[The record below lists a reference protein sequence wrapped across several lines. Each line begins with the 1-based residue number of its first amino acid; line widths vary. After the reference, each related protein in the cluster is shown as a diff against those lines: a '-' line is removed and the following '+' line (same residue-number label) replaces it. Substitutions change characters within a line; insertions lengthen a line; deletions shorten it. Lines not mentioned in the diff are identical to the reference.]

1 MMNTGTDFQGVNLG
15 YVLELYEKYL
25 SNPNSVD
32 ASTRAYFENWNPP
45 EEVQVSAEALPSGQ
59 IDKIVGAV
67 NLAESIRKF
76 GHMDARLDPLGSR
89 PRGDYSLLPASHGIS
104 EEDLKCLPASLIVGP
119 IAAGKRNA
127 FEVIEALRNVY
138 STSTGYDYG
147 HLRAPE
153 ERHWLHEA
161 AESRRFRD
169 PNDPVDAEA
178 LLERLTQVEVFEHFL
193 HRTFPGKTRFSVE
206 GLDMLIPILD
216 ELVGGA
222 AEASVR
228 NVLIG
233 MAHRARLNVLAHV
246 LQKPYAEILAI
257 FRDPVQARNFRGD
270 LGWTGDVKYHLGAQ
284 RAMKG
289 GQEVGLVVTMPP
301 NPSHLEAVNPVAEG
315 MARAAGT
322 VVDKKGAPLFDPTRT
337 LPILIHGD
345 AAFSGQGVVAETLN
359 FYRLPGYSTGGSI
372 HIIADNQLGYTTTTD
387 EYRSSHY
394 ASGLARGFRIPL
406 VHVNADDPLACIE
419 VARLAFDY
427 RAKFGKDFVIDLVG
441 YRRYGHNE
449 GDEPSFTQPL
459 LYEKIANLPT
469 VRQQWAMALVKR
481 GIVAE
486 ARPEE
491 LVQEKM
497 EHLQQVLESLK
508 PSEKLAEEPPEP
520 PPPGA
525 ALHARTAVPI
535 DTLRALNQ
543 SLLDLPEHFNLH
555 RKLQRAQQRRAEALD
570 DPDAKTIDWG
580 TAEELAL
587 ASILQDGTAIRM
599 TGEDVERGTFSQRHA
614 VLHDVKT
621 GRQHIPLQA
630 LAQATAAFEI
640 HNSPLTE
647 NAVVAFEYGY
657 SLQEPSR
664 MVIWEAQYGDFING
678 AQVMI
683 DEFLV
688 SARAKWGLTPSLV
701 MLLPH
706 GFEGQGPDHSSGRP
720 ERFLQLAA
728 GTNLRV
734 TNCTT
739 AAQYFHLLRRQASLL
754 KVDPLPLIILTPKSL
769 LRHPLVASSP
779 RDLAEGSWQ
788 AVIDDADANDRLDE
802 VRRLVLCSGK
812 IYMDLIT
819 SEYRER
825 RNNIAICRIE
835 QLYPFRV
842 NEVRQVINRY
852 PRLQEV
858 VWVQE
863 EPENMGAWE
872 FLRPMLSELVRNRWR
887 LRYIGRSRSSSPAE
901 GSTARHALNQEAIVE
916 KAFSIRL
923 AEREE
928 DMVLVENIAEGSG
941 RRDRADQ
948 NRRARTG

>member
-1 MMNTGTDFQGVNLG
+1 MNTGNDFQGVNLG

-25 SNPNSVD
+25 SDPNSVD
-32 ASTRAYFENWNPP
+32 SSTRAYFERWTPP
-45 EEVQVSAEALPSGQ
+45 EEVQVSAETLPANQ
-59 IDKIVGAV
+59 IEKIVGTV

-76 GHMDARLDPLGSR
+76 GHMDAHLDPLGSE
-89 PRGDYSLLPASHGIS
+89 PRGDYSLLPASHGVS
-104 EEDLKCLPASLIVGP
+104 EDDLRRLPASLIVGP
-119 IAAGKRNA
+119 IAVGKQSA

-147 HLRAPE
+147 HLRDPE

-206 GLDMLIPILD
+206 GLDMLIPVLD
-216 ELVGGA
+216 ELVGSA
-222 AEASVR
+222 AESNVH

-233 MAHRARLNVLAHV
+233 MAHRARLNVLAHI

-257 FRDPVQARNFRGD
+257 FKDPVQARNFRED

-289 GQEVGLVVTMPP
+289 GQEVGLVITMPP

-322 VVDKKGAPLFDPTRT
+322 VVDKKGAPLFDHTRT

-387 EYRSSHY
+387 ECRSSLY
-394 ASGLARGFRIPL
+394 ASGLARGFKIPL

-419 VARLAFDY
+419 VARLAFAY

-449 GDEPSFTQPL
+449 SDEPGFTQPL
-459 LYEKIANLPT
+459 LYEKISKLPT
-469 VRQQWAMALVKR
+469 VREQWAATLVKL
-481 GIVAE
+481 GVVDE
-486 ARPEE
+486 SRPEE
-491 LVQEKM
+491 LVHEHM

-508 PSEKLAEEPPEP
+508 PMEELAEEPPEP

-525 ALHARTAVPI
+525 ALQAKTSVPI

-543 SLLDLPEHFNLH
+543 SLLEMPDGFNLH
-555 RKLQRAQQRRAEALD
+555 RKLERARNRRAEALD
-570 DPDAKTIDWG
+570 DPDASTIDWS

-587 ASILQDGTAIRM
+587 ASILADGTAIRM

-621 GRQHIPLQA
+621 GQKHTPLQA
-630 LAQATAAFEI
+630 LPQAQAAFEI

-647 NAVVAFEYGY
+647 NAVVGFEYGY

-664 MVIWEAQYGDFING
+664 LVIWEAQYGDFING

-688 SARAKWGLTPSLV
+688 SARAKWGVTPSLV

-734 TNCTT
+734 TNCTA

-754 KVDPLPLIILTPKSL
+754 KVDPLPLVIMTPKSL

-779 RDLAEGSWQ
+779 RELAEGSWQ
-788 AVIDDADANDRLDE
+788 AVIDDSEAGERRDE
-802 VRRLVLCSGK
+802 IRRLVLCSGK
-812 IYMDLIT
+812 VYVDLVT
-819 SEYRER
+819 SEYREKR
-825 RNNIAICRIE
+825 TNIAICRIE
-835 QLYPFRV
+835 QLYPFRMG
-842 NEVRQVINRY
+842 EVQQVLERY
-852 PRLQEV
+852 PKLQEV

-901 GSTARHALNQEAIVE
+901 GSTARHALNQEAIVQ

-928 DMVLVENIAEGSG
+928 DMVLVEDIAEGSG
-941 RRDRADQ
+941 GKDRADQ

>member
-1 MMNTGTDFQGVNLG
+1 MNTGSDFQGVNLG
-15 YVLELYEKYL
+15 YVLELYERYL
-25 SNPNSVD
+25 SDPNSVD
-32 ASTRAYFENWNPP
+32 PGTREYFEHWTPP
-45 EEVQVSAEALPSGQ
+45 EEAQPSPEAVPAAQ
-59 IDKIVGAV
+59 IGKIVGTV

-76 GHMDARLDPLGSR
+76 GHMDAQLDPLGSK
-89 PRGDYSLLPASHGIS
+89 PGGDYSLLPQSHDIS
-104 EEDLKCLPASLIVGP
+104 EDDLRRLPASLIVGP
-119 IAAGKRNA
+119 IAAGKSSA
-127 FEVIEALRNVY
+127 FEVIQALRNVY
-138 STSTGYDYG
+138 SSSTGYDYA
-147 HLRAPE
+147 HLRNPE

-169 PNDPVDAEA
+169 PNDPVDAQA
-178 LLERLTQVEVFEHFL
+178 LLERLTQVETFEHFL

-206 GLDMLIPILD
+206 GLDMLIPVLD

-222 AEASVR
+222 AEANVH

-257 FRDPVQARNFRGD
+257 FRDPVQARNFRED

-284 RAMKG
+284 RAVKG
-289 GQEVGLVVTMPP
+289 GQEVGLVITMPP

-322 VVDKKGAPLFDPTRT
+322 VVDRKGVPQFDPTRT

-359 FYRLPGYSTGGSI
+359 FYRLPGYSTGGTI

-387 EYRSSHY
+387 EYRSSLY
-394 ASGLARGFRIPL
+394 ASGLARGFKIPL

-419 VARLAFDY
+419 VARLAYAY

-449 GDEPSFTQPL
+449 GDEPAFTQPL
-459 LYEKIANLPT
+459 LYEKIANMPT
-469 VRQQWAMALVKR
+469 VRQQWAVSLVTR
-481 GIVAE
+481 GVVKE
-486 ARPEE
+486 SRPDE
-491 LVQEKM
+491 LVEKHR

-508 PSEKLAEEPPEP
+508 PIEELAEEPPEP

-525 ALHARTAVPI
+525 ALHAKTAVPI
-535 DTLRALNQ
+535 DTLRALNR
-543 SLLDLPEHFNLH
+543 SLLDLPEGFSLN
-555 RKLQRAQQRRAEALD
+555 RKLERVRNRRAVALQ
-570 DPDAKTIDWG
+570 DPDARTIDWA

-587 ASILQDGTAIRM
+587 ASILKDGTAIRM

-621 GRQHIPLQA
+621 GQKHTPLQT
-630 LAQATAAFEI
+630 LAQARAAFEI

-647 NAVVAFEYGY
+647 NAVVGFEYGY

-664 MVIWEAQYGDFING
+664 LVIWEAQYGDFING

-683 DEFLV
+683 DEFLI

-706 GFEGQGPDHSSGRP
+706 GYEGQGPDHSSGRP

-754 KVDPLPLIILTPKSL
+754 KVDPLPLIIMTPKSL
-769 LRHPLVASSP
+769 LRHQLVASSP
-779 RDLAEGSWQ
+779 RELAEGSWQ
-788 AVIDDADANDRLDE
+788 AVIDDAEAGERLDE
-802 VRRLVLCSGK
+802 IRRVVLCSGK
-812 IYMDLIT
+812 VYVDLAT

-825 RNNIAICRIE
+825 RSNIAICRIE

-842 NEVRQVINRY
+842 DKVRQVLDRY
-852 PRLQEV
+852 PKLQEV

-863 EPENMGAWE
+863 EPENMGAWV
-872 FLRPMLSELVRNRWR
+872 FVRPLLSELVRNRWR

-901 GSTARHALNQEAIVE
+901 GSTARHALNQEAIVQ

-928 DMVLVENIAEGSG
+928 DMVLVENVAEGSG

>member
-1 MMNTGTDFQGVNLG
+1 MNTGTDFQGVNLG
-15 YVLELYEKYL
+15 YVLELYERYL
-25 SNPNSVD
+25 ANPSSVD
-32 ASTRAYFENWNPP
+32 PSTRAYFEHWSPP
-45 EEVQVSAEALPSGQ
+45 EEFGPASEALPAAQ
-59 IDKIVGAV
+59 IDKIVGTV

-76 GHMDARLDPLGSR
+76 GHMDARTDPLGSE
-89 PRGDYSLLPASHGIS
+89 PQGDYSLRPESHDVT
-104 EEDLKCLPASLIVGP
+104 EEDLRRLPATLIVGP
-119 IAAGKRNA
+119 IAAGKKNA
-127 FEVIEALRNVY
+127 LEVIHALRQVY
-138 STSTGYDYG
+138 CSSTGYDYG
-147 HLRAPE
+147 HLRHPE
-153 ERHWLHEA
+153 ERQWLHEA

-169 PNDPVDAEA
+169 PNDPVDPNA

-233 MAHRARLNVLAHV
+233 MAHRARLNVLAHI
-246 LQKPYAEILAI
+246 LHKPYAEILAI
-257 FRDPVQARNFRGD
+257 FKDPVQARNFRED
-270 LGWTGDVKYHLGAQ
+270 LGWTGDVKYHLGAR
-284 RAMKG
+284 RAING
-289 GQEVGLVVTMPP
+289 TQAVDLVIIMPP

-322 VVDKKGAPLFDPTRT
+322 VVDKKGPPVFNPART

-359 FYRLPGYSTGGSI
+359 FYRLPGYGTGGTI
-372 HIIADNQLGYTTTTD
+372 HIIADNQLGYTTPAE
-387 EYRSSHY
+387 EYRSSIY
-394 ASGLARGFRIPL
+394 ASGLARGFKVPL

-419 VARLAFDY
+419 VARLAFAY
-427 RAKFGKDFVIDLVG
+427 RAKFGKDFVIDLLG

-459 LYEKIANLPT
+459 LYEKIAKHPT
-469 VRQQWAMALVKR
+469 VREQWANGLIKR
-481 GIVAE
+481 GLVDAN
-486 ARPEE
+486 RPEE
-491 LVQEKM
+491 LVQERM
-497 EHLQQVLESLK
+497 AHLQQVLESLK
-508 PSEKLAEEPPEP
+508 PAEKLAEEPPEP

-525 ALHARTAVPI
+525 ARQARTAVPLE
-535 DTLRALNQ
+535 TLRSLNR
-543 SLLDLPEHFNLH
+543 SLLQLPEGFSVH
-555 RKLQRAQQRRAEALD
+555 RKLERARSRRAKVLD
-570 DPDAKTIDWG
+570 DPDAKTIDWA

-614 VLHDVKT
+614 VFHDVKT
-621 GRQHIPLQA
+621 GQEYTPLQA
-630 LAQATAAFEI
+630 LAQAKAAFEI

-647 NAVVAFEYGY
+647 NAVVGFEYGY

-664 MVIWEAQYGDFING
+664 LVIWEAQYGDFING

-754 KVDPLPLIILTPKSL
+754 KVDPLPLIVMTPKSL

-788 AVIDDADANDRLDE
+788 AVIDDAEASQRVDE
-802 VRRLVLCSGK
+802 IRRLVLCSGK
-812 IYMDLIT
+812 IYVDLVT
-819 SEYRER
+819 SEYREKKTS
-825 RNNIAICRIE
+825 IAICRVE
-835 QLYPFRV
+835 QLYPLHIDAV
-842 NEVRQVINRY
+842 TQVLHRY
-852 PRLQEV
+852 PKLREV

-872 FLRPMLSELVRNRWR
+872 FLRPILSDVVRNRWP

-901 GSTARHALNQEAIVE
+901 GSAARHALNQEAIVQQ
-916 KAFSIRL
+916 AFSARL

-928 DMVLVENIAEGSG
+928 DMVLVENVADGSG
-941 RRDRADQ
+941 GRNRADQ

>member
-1 MMNTGTDFQGVNLG
+1 MNKGTDFQGVNLG
-15 YVLELYEKYL
+15 YVLELYDRYL
-25 SNPNSVD
+25 ANPNSVD
-32 ASTRAYFENWNPP
+32 SSTRAYFETWSPP
-45 EEVQVSAEALPSGQ
+45 EEFQPSPETLPAGQ
-59 IDKIVGAV
+59 IDKIVGTV

-76 GHMDARLDPLGSR
+76 GHMDARVDPLGSE
-89 PRGDYSLLPASHGIS
+89 PRGDYSLRLESHGVT
-104 EEDLKCLPASLIVGP
+104 EEDLRRLPASLIVGP
-119 IAAGKRNA
+119 IAAGKGSA
-127 FEVIEALRNVY
+127 FEVIHALRNIY
-138 STSTGYDYG
+138 SSSTGYDYG
-147 HLRAPE
+147 HLRDPE
-153 ERHWLHEA
+153 ERKWLHEA
-161 AESRRFRD
+161 AELRRFRD
-169 PNDPVDAEA
+169 PNDPVDPEA

-228 NVLIG
+228 TVLIG
-233 MAHRARLNVLAHV
+233 MAHRARLNVLAHI

-257 FRDPVQARNFRGD
+257 FRDPVQARNFRED
-270 LGWTGDVKYHLGAQ
+270 LGWTGDVKYHLGAE
-284 RAMKG
+284 RAVKG
-289 GQEVGLVVTMPP
+289 GRAVGLLIEMPP

-322 VVDKKGAPLFDPTRT
+322 VVDQRGAPKFDPTRT

-359 FYRLPGYSTGGSI
+359 FYRLPGYSTGGTI
-372 HIIADNQLGYTTTTD
+372 HVIADNQLGYTTTTE
-387 EYRSSHY
+387 EYRSSLY
-394 ASGLARGFRIPL
+394 ASGLARGFKIPL

-419 VARLAFDY
+419 VARLAFAY

-459 LYEKIANLPT
+459 LYEKIMKLPT
-469 VRQQWAMALVKR
+469 VREQWGAKLVER
-481 GIVAE
+481 GIVPAG
-486 ARPEE
+486 RPEA

-508 PSEKLAEEPPEP
+508 PTEELAEEPPEP

-525 ALHARTAVPI
+525 ARQAKTAVPI
-535 DTLRALNQ
+535 EKLRALNEG
-543 SLLDLPEHFNLH
+543 LLQFPEGFNLH
-555 RKLQRAQQRRAEALD
+555 RKLERARSRRAKVLD
-570 DPDAKTIDWG
+570 DLDARTIDWS

-587 ASILQDGTAIRM
+587 ASILEDGTAIRM
-599 TGEDVERGTFSQRHA
+599 TGEDIERGTFSQRHA

-621 GRQHIPLQA
+621 GEKYTPLQA
-630 LAQATAAFEI
+630 LPQANAAFEI

-647 NAVVAFEYGY
+647 NAVVGFEYGY

-664 MVIWEAQYGDFING
+664 LVIWEAQYGDFING

-706 GFEGQGPDHSSGRP
+706 GFEGAGPDHSSGRP

-739 AAQYFHLLRRQASLL
+739 AAQYFHLLRRQAALL
-754 KVDPLPLIILTPKSL
+754 KVDPLPLIIMTPKSL

-779 RDLAEGSWQ
+779 RELVEGHWQ
-788 AVIDDADANDRLDE
+788 AVIDDAEAGERLDE
-802 VRRLVLCSGK
+802 IRRLVLCSGK
-812 IYMDLIT
+812 VYVDLVT
-819 SEYRER
+819 SEYREKKT
-825 RNNIAICRIE
+825 NIAICRIE
-835 QLYPFRV
+835 QLYPFRTD
-842 NEVRQVINRY
+842 EVRQVLNRY
-852 PRLQEV
+852 PKLQEV

-872 FLRPMLSELVRNRWR
+872 YLRPMLSELVRNQWR

-901 GSTARHALNQEAIVE
+901 GSSARHALNQEAIVQ
-916 KAFSIRL
+916 KAFSARL

-928 DMVLVENIAEGSG
+928 DMVLVENIADSPG
-941 RRDRADQ
+941 RRERADQ

>member
-1 MMNTGTDFQGVNLG
+1 MNTRNDFQGVNLG

-25 SNPNSVD
+25 TDPKSVD
-32 ASTRAYFENWNPP
+32 LDTRAFFEHWTPP
-45 EEVQVSAEALPSGQ
+45 EEARPSSEAVPAGQ
-59 IDKIVGAV
+59 IDKIVGTV

-76 GHMDARLDPLGSR
+76 GHMDARLDPLGSE
-89 PRGDYSLLPASHGIS
+89 PRGDYSLLPQSHGIS
-104 EEDLKCLPASLIVGP
+104 EDDLRYLPASLIVGP
-119 IAAGKRNA
+119 IAVGKGSA
-127 FEVIEALRNVY
+127 FEVIKALREVY
-138 STSTGYDYG
+138 SSSTGYDYG
-147 HLRAPE
+147 HLRNPE

-169 PNDPVDAEA
+169 PNDPVDLEA
-178 LLERLTQVEVFEHFL
+178 LLDRLTQVETFEHFL

-216 ELVGGA
+216 ELVCGA
-222 AEASVR
+222 GESNVH

-233 MAHRARLNVLAHV
+233 MAHRARLNVLAHI

-257 FRDPVQARNFRGD
+257 FRDPVQARNFRED

-284 RAMKG
+284 RAVKG
-289 GQEVGLVVTMPP
+289 GQEVGLVITMSP
-301 NPSHLEAVNPVAEG
+301 NPSHLEAVNPVVEG

-322 VVDKKGAPLFDPTRT
+322 VVDRKGPPQFDSTRT
-337 LPILIHGD
+337 LPVLIHGD

-359 FYRLPGYSTGGSI
+359 FYRLPGYNTGGTI
-372 HIIADNQLGYTTTTD
+372 HIIADNQLGYTTTMED
-387 EYRSSHY
+387 YRSSYY
-394 ASGLARGFRIPL
+394 ASGLARGFKIPL

-419 VARLAFDY
+419 VARLAFAY

-441 YRRYGHNE
+441 YRRFGHNE
-449 GDEPSFTQPL
+449 GDEPGFTQPL
-459 LYEKIANLPT
+459 LYEKIATTPT
-469 VRQQWAMALVKR
+469 VRERWAVALVKR
-481 GIVAE
+481 GVVSE
-486 ARPEE
+486 GRPEE
-491 LVQEKM
+491 LVHHYMEK
-497 EHLQQVLESLK
+497 LQQVLESLK
-508 PSEKLAEEPPEP
+508 PTEELTGEPPEP

-525 ALHARTAVPI
+525 ALHAKTSVPF
-535 DTLRALNQ
+535 DTLQELNKG
-543 SLLDLPEHFNLH
+543 LLQLPEGFNVH
-555 RKLQRAQQRRAEALD
+555 RKLERARSRRAKILD
-570 DPDAKTIDWG
+570 DPDAKTIDWA

-587 ASILQDGTAIRM
+587 ASVLADGTAIRV

-621 GRQHIPLQA
+621 GQKHIPLQA
-630 LAQATAAFEI
+630 LAQAQAAFEI

-647 NAVVAFEYGY
+647 NAVVGFEYGY

-664 MVIWEAQYGDFING
+664 LVIWEAQYGDFING

-683 DEFLV
+683 DEFLI

-734 TNCTT
+734 ANCTT

-779 RDLAEGSWQ
+779 RELAEGSWH
-788 AVIDDADANDRLDE
+788 AVIDDADAGGRLDE
-802 VRRLVLCSGK
+802 IRRLVLCSGK
-812 IYMDLIT
+812 VYVDLVT
-819 SEYRER
+819 SEYREKR
-825 RNNIAICRIE
+825 ADIAICRIE

-842 NEVRQVINRY
+842 NEVRQVLERY
-852 PRLQEV
+852 PKLQEA

-872 FLRPMLSELVRNRWR
+872 FVRPMLSELVRNRWA

-901 GSTARHALNQEAIVE
+901 GSTARHAVNQDAIVK
-916 KAFSIRL
+916 KAFSIQL
-923 AEREE
+923 AEQEE

-941 RRDRADQ
+941 RNDRADQ
-948 NRRARTG
+948 NRRARIG

>member
-1 MMNTGTDFQGVNLG
+1 MNTATDFQGVNLG

-25 SNPNSVD
+25 SDPNSVD
-32 ASTRAYFENWNPP
+32 SSTRTYFENWIPP
-45 EEVQVSAEALPSGQ
+45 EEIQVSSGSLSPSQ
-59 IDKIVGAV
+59 IEKIVGTV

-76 GHMDARLDPLGSR
+76 GHMNARLDPLGSQ

-104 EEDLKCLPASLIVGP
+104 EDDLRRLPASLIVGP
-119 IAAGKRNA
+119 IASGKKSA
-127 FEVIEALRNVY
+127 FEVIQALRNVY

-147 HLRAPE
+147 HLRDPE

-169 PNDPVDAEA
+169 PNDPVAAGA

-222 AEASVR
+222 AEANVH

-246 LQKPYAEILAI
+246 LHKPYAEILAI

-284 RAMKG
+284 RAVKG
-289 GQEVGLVVTMPP
+289 GEAVGLVVTMPP

-322 VVDKKGAPLFDPTRT
+322 VVDKKGAPHFDSTRT

-387 EYRSSHY
+387 EYRSSLY
-394 ASGLARGFRIPL
+394 ASGLARGFKIPL

-419 VARLAFDY
+419 VARLAFEY

-469 VRQQWAMALVKR
+469 VREQWATALVKR
-481 GIVAE
+481 GVVA
-486 ARPEE
+486 AGWPDE

-497 EHLQQVLESLK
+497 AHLQQVLESLK

-525 ALHARTAVPI
+525 ALHVRTSVAI
-535 DTLRALNQ
+535 NSLRELNQ
-543 SLLDLPEHFNLH
+543 SLLELPEGFNLH
-555 RKLQRAQQRRAEALD
+555 RKLQRAQQRRAVALD

-587 ASILQDGTAIRM
+587 ASILKDGTAIRI

-621 GRQHIPLQA
+621 GQKHIPLQA
-630 LAQATAAFEI
+630 LAQARAAFEI

-647 NAVVAFEYGY
+647 NAVVGFEYGY

-664 MVIWEAQYGDFING
+664 LVIWEAQYGDFING

-779 RDLAEGSWQ
+779 RELAEGHWQ
-788 AVIDDADANDRLDE
+788 AVIDDPETEGRLGE

-819 SEYRER
+819 SEYREKR
-825 RNNIAICRIE
+825 PHTAICRIE

-842 NEVRQVINRY
+842 NEVRQVVNRY
-852 PRLQEV
+852 PGLQEV

-872 FLRPMLSELVRNRWR
+872 FVRPMLSELLRNRWR

-941 RRDRADQ
+941 RRDSADQ
-948 NRRARTG
+948 NRRSRTG

>member
-1 MMNTGTDFQGVNLG
+1 MNTGNDFQGVNLG
-15 YVLELYEKYL
+15 YVLELYERYL
-25 SNPNSVD
+25 SDPYSVD
-32 ASTRAYFENWNPP
+32 STTRAYFEHWTPP
-45 EEVQVSAEALPSGQ
+45 EEVQVSAEALPAAQ
-59 IDKIVGAV
+59 IDKIVGTV

-76 GHMDARLDPLGSR
+76 GHMDARLDPLGSE
-89 PRGDYSLLPASHGIS
+89 PRGDYSLHPASHGVS
-104 EEDLKCLPASLIVGP
+104 EDDLRRLPASLIVGP
-119 IAAGKRNA
+119 IAVGKQSA

-147 HLRAPE
+147 HLRDPE

-169 PNDPVDAEA
+169 PNDPVDAES

-206 GLDMLIPILD
+206 GLDMLIPVLD
-216 ELVGGA
+216 ELVGSA
-222 AEASVR
+222 AESNVH

-233 MAHRARLNVLAHV
+233 MAHRARLNVLAHI
-246 LQKPYAEILAI
+246 LKKPYAEILAI
-257 FRDPVQARNFRGD
+257 FKDPVQARNFRED

-289 GQEVGLVVTMPP
+289 GQEVGLVITMPP

-322 VVDKKGAPLFDPTRT
+322 VVDKRGAPLFDPTRT
-337 LPILIHGD
+337 LPLLIHGD

-359 FYRLPGYSTGGSI
+359 FYRLPGYSTGGTI

-387 EYRSSHY
+387 EYRSSLY
-394 ASGLARGFRIPL
+394 ASGLARGFKIPL

-419 VARLAFDY
+419 VARLAFAY

-449 GDEPSFTQPL
+449 GDEPGFTQPL
-459 LYEKIANLPT
+459 LYEKIAKLPT
-469 VRQQWAMALVKR
+469 VREQWAATLLNLGVV
-481 GIVAE
+481 GE
-486 ARPEE
+486 SRPEE
-491 LVQEKM
+491 LVHEHM

-508 PSEKLAEEPPEP
+508 PMEELAEEPPEP

-525 ALHARTAVPI
+525 ALQAKTSVPI

-543 SLLDLPEHFNLH
+543 SLLQMPDGFNLH
-555 RKLQRAQQRRAEALD
+555 RKLERSRSRREMALD
-570 DPDAKTIDWG
+570 DPDAKSIDWS

-587 ASILQDGTAIRM
+587 ASILADGTAIRM

-621 GRQHIPLQA
+621 GQKHTPLQA
-630 LAQATAAFEI
+630 LPQAQAAFEI

-647 NAVVAFEYGY
+647 NAVVGFEYGY

-664 MVIWEAQYGDFING
+664 LVIWEAQYGDFING

-688 SARAKWGLTPSLV
+688 SARAKWGVTPSLV

-754 KVDPLPLIILTPKSL
+754 KVDPLPLVILTPKSL

-779 RDLAEGSWQ
+779 RELAEGSWQ
-788 AVIDDADANDRLDE
+788 AVIDDSEAGKRQDE
-802 VRRLVLCSGK
+802 IRRLVLCSGK
-812 IYMDLIT
+812 VYVDLVT
-819 SEYRER
+819 SEYREKR
-825 RNNIAICRIE
+825 TNIAICRIE
-835 QLYPFRV
+835 QLYPFRMG
-842 NEVRQVINRY
+842 EVQQVLDHY
-852 PRLQEV
+852 PKLQEV

-872 FLRPMLSELVRNRWR
+872 FVRPMLSELVRNRLR

-901 GSTARHALNQEAIVE
+901 GSMARHALNQEAIVE

-928 DMVLVENIAEGSG
+928 DMVLVEDIAEGSG
-941 RRDRADQ
+941 GKDRADQ